1 MPAASSA
8 PVGST
13 DLEVAALVA
22 AARSGDEAAF
32 TSLYRRFADRVYRF
46 CLLRVQRPADAEDL
60 TQQTFIRVIE
70 NLPRFE
76 ERGVPFGAWLFRI
89 ARNATIDFERS
100 RRPMA
105 DVEEVV
111 ISATSVSPF
120 DAIGDRQALA
130 WAIDRLPVA
139 QREVLA
145 YRYFADLTT
154 AEVAVLMHRTEA
166 TVRSLQ
172 ARAIAGLRRR
182 LAEEQQAATT
192 RTPAFATSFVVRL
205 A

>member
-1 MPAASSA
+1 MSAIAAA
-8 PVGST
+8 PVGSS

-46 CLLRVQRPADAEDL
+46 CLLRVRRPADAEDL

-105 DVEEVV
+105 DVEEVAV
-111 ISATSVSPF
+111 STSVSPF

-130 WAIDRLPVA
+130 WAIDHLPVA
-139 QREVLA
+139 QREVLG

-172 ARAIAGLRRR
+172 ARAIVGLRRR
-182 LAEEQQAATT
+182 LAEEHEAAATGS
-192 RTPAFATSFVVRL
+192 PAFVTSWVVRP